1 LLRVVYLKKERT
13 FDFEKKHSVV
23 DLRAHSK
30 LLQFFIKKSVNN
42 LFGRPRIHPPKKLN
56 IQILVGYYF
65 TLYCNFVFFDVAF
78 YDTLHLLFQMQ
89 SNRKQ
94 YMLTFMGLNKQH
106 FTTISAG
113 KLMCYLGVKLKS
125 AKKSKKILKYL
136 VDYFEY
142 YYLKPAVRVTHYL
155 LKPTNR
161 KNLNM
166 FYEIQK
172 YCKIDRGAVGGRLYY
187 ASVTKRAARIK
198 KRIKKRLMSSNAY
211 YA

>member
-1 LLRVVYLKKERT
+1 M
-13 FDFEKKHSVV
+13 
-23 DLRAHSK
+23 
-30 LLQFFIKKSVNN
+30 
-42 LFGRPRIHPPKKLN
+42 FGQPYRHPPKN
-56 IQILVGYYF
+56 IILKNLVGFYF
-65 TLYCNFVFFDVAF
+65 TLYCNYVFFDVAF
-78 YDTLHLLFQMQ
+78 YDAIHLMFQIQ

-94 YMLTFMGLNKQH
+94 YILTFMGLNQKH
-106 FTTISAG
+106 FTTLSAG
-113 KLMCYLGVKLKS
+113 KLMSFLGVKLKS

-142 YYLKPAVRVTHYL
+142 YFLKKTVRITHYL

-172 YCKIDRGAVGGRLYY
+172 YCKIDRGLIGGRLYF

-198 KRIKKRLMSSNAY
+198 KRIKKRLIASSSY
-211 YA
+211 YI

>member
-1 LLRVVYLKKERT
+1 
-13 FDFEKKHSVV
+13 
-23 DLRAHSK
+23 
-30 LLQFFIKKSVNN
+30 
-42 LFGRPRIHPPKKLN
+42 
-56 IQILVGYYF
+56 
-65 TLYCNFVFFDVAF
+65 
-78 YDTLHLLFQMQ
+78 
-89 SNRKQ
+89 
-94 YMLTFMGLNKQH
+94 MGINKQH

-142 YYLKPAVRVTHYL
+142 YYLKPSIRVTNYL

-187 ASVTKRAARIK
+187 SSITKRAARIK
-198 KRIKKRLMSSNAY
+198 KRIKKRLMVSSAY